1 MFYFEILSS
10 LYNNK
15 IKYLIV
21 GGLAVN
27 LHGIPRVTQD
37 LDIIMSL
44 KKNNILKFIDML
56 EELGYVP
63 RLPIDPHDLLNPK
76 IVRDWIDNRNL
87 KAFTFY
93 NKIDNYKEIDLVL
106 AHPLNFDQ
114 AFEKRIK
121 KKVEDIEI
129 YLISLDDLIIMKKKA
144 GRKQD
149 LSDVKLL
156 EKLKQELGE

>member
-1 MFYFEILSS
+1 VFYFEILSS